1 MYFIGIVCCIFFA
14 SMDTIADRIVI
25 NVGGKRHETYAST
38 LQTIPD
44 TRLAWIAESFLAN
57 NNRQEIFFDRNPEL
71 FGIILNY
78 YRTGQLHAPRD
89 FCGPLFEAE
98 LIFWGIEEREME
110 ACCWPYY
117 SQHRDAEKNLKD
129 FVGPEFEDTD
139 NDDEEFSP
147 DLESSSFHQVSSLS
161 YWTLYKPKIWALL
174 DDPHTSTKAKV
185 LTRFAFILFVFFQ
198 NLILIFKLNII
209 RKRIS
214 GTVVRSTS
222 VVHHFG
228 FVPQL
233 LYTSRQPLLILT
245 Q

>member
-1 MYFIGIVCCIFFA
+1 
-14 SMDTIADRIVI
+14 MDTIADRIVI

-98 LIFWGIEEREME
+98 LIFWGIEEKDME

-117 SQHRDAEKNLKD
+117 TQHRDAEKNLKD

-139 NDDEEFSP
+139 NDEEFSP

-161 YWTLYKPKIWALL
+161 HWTLQYKPKIWALL
-174 DDPHTSTKAKV
+174 DDPHSSTQAKV
-185 LTRFAFILFVFFQ
+185 LASFASILFVFFQ

-209 RKRIS
+209 WKRIS
-214 GTVVRSTS
+214 GAVLRSIS
-222 VVHHFG
+222 VVHYFG
-228 FVPQL
+228 FLLLLPL
-233 LYTSRQPLLILT
+233 LYTSRQSVLLWT

>member
-1 MYFIGIVCCIFFA
+1 MIAFLDATQLITAIATYPRGQAAYHNTARISLQGAQTQRRTCFIASIAEFPCSA
-14 SMDTIADRIVI
+14 SMDTVGDRIII

-57 NNRQEIFFDRNPEL
+57 NNRQEYFFDRNPKI

-98 LIFWGIEEREME
+98 LAFWGIEEREME

-117 SQHRDAEKNLKD
+117 TQHRDAEKNLKD

-139 NDDEEFSP
+139 DEDDELSP
-147 DLESSSFHQVSSLS
+147 DLESSSFRQVTSLS
-161 YWTLYKPKIWALL
+161 CWTIYKPKVWAVL
-174 DDPHTSTKAKV
+174 DDAHSSTKAKV
-185 LTRFAFILFVFFQ
+185 F
-198 NLILIFKLNII
+198 
-209 RKRIS
+209 
-214 GTVVRSTS
+214 
-222 VVHHFG
+222 
-228 FVPQL
+228 
-233 LYTSRQPLLILT
+233 
-245 Q
+245 